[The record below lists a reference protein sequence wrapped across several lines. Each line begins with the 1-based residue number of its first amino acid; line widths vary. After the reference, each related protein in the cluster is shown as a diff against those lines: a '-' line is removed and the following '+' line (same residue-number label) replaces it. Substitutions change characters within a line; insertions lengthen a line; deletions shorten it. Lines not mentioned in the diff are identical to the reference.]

1 MSEYRGTKK
10 LLIKR
15 IIIYLIS
22 YMVIKEHFMSFLS
35 VTAQTKSC
43 AQLLRN
49 ITFIVDF
56 S

>member
-1 MSEYRGTKK
+1 
-10 LLIKR
+10 
-15 IIIYLIS
+15 
-22 YMVIKEHFMSFLS
+22 MSFLS

-56 S
+56 LQAFLSSIVRTAYHMKSLQ